1 MCQQAQVQKGKNNM
15 ISKDV
20 TKVFKILNIIDD
32 LKEASKYGFMHI
44 IEADELFNNQ
54 NIIFEGIIFDSDN
67 KIRYNAVLDYMPY
80 TYMYEDLQFKV
91 INNWKNEDI
100 DNTKTTEIPQYSIE
114 ISYTDS
120 EGCEV
125 FCYIDDGE
133 HNFCF
138 D

>member
-1 MCQQAQVQKGKNNM
+1 M
-15 ISKDV
+15 ISSSV
-20 TKVFKILNIIDD
+20 TKVFEILNVIDD
-32 LKEASKYGFMHI
+32 LKEKSEYGFMHI
-44 IEADELFNNQ
+44 SEAEALYDEG
-54 NIIFEGIIFDSDN
+54 NIVFQGIIFDSDN

-80 TYMYEDLQFKV
+80 THMYEDLQFKV

-100 DNTKTTEIPQYSIE
+100 DDPEITEIPQYSIE

-133 HNFCF
+133 YNFCF